1 MIELIFELLNNF
13 TDWYQQLMGIP
24 EGMTYALFGSKKRK
38 KAEKEIDKAL
48 DKIENIDTEGE
59 GSLGNPETLGEGTFT
74 GKDGGEP
81 DSVDDIPFK
90 PDFPYVGRQIIIDSG
105 RVHLNAKDDFIV
117 LMSKKSI
124 SLSSQGSVNVDA
136 DASFVVNSNRIRL
149 GTEATEPLVLGNKL
163 SLLLNK
169 VGGILIQSNNVIKEP
184 TDGQGTIIP
193 EIKELV
199 QILSSAAQLLVKG
212 SFDLTS
218 NKNFTE

>member
-1 MIELIFELLNNF
+1 M
-13 TDWYQQLMGIP
+13 
-24 EGMTYALFGSKKRK
+24 
-38 KAEKEIDKAL
+38 
-48 DKIENIDTEGE
+48 
-59 GSLGNPETLGEGTFT
+59 
-74 GKDGGEP
+74 
-81 DSVDDIPFK
+81 
-90 PDFPYVGRQIIIDSG
+90 GRQIIIDSG
-105 RVHLNAKDDFIV
+105 RVHLNAKDDLIV

-136 DASFVVNSNRIRL
+136 NASFIVNSNRIRL

-184 TDGQGTIIP
+184 EDGQGTIIP
-193 EIKELV
+193 EVKELV
-199 QILSSAAQLLVKG
+199 QLIARAAEILIKG

>member
-1 MIELIFELLNNF
+1 
-13 TDWYQQLMGIP
+13 
-24 EGMTYALFGSKKRK
+24 
-38 KAEKEIDKAL
+38 
-48 DKIENIDTEGE
+48 
-59 GSLGNPETLGEGTFT
+59 
-74 GKDGGEP
+74 
-81 DSVDDIPFK
+81 
-90 PDFPYVGRQIIIDSG
+90 VGRQIIIDSG

-136 DASFVVNSNRIRL
+136 NASFIVNSNRIRL

-184 TDGQGTIIP
+184 EDGQGTVIP
-193 EIKELV
+193 EVKELV
-199 QILSSAAQLLVKG
+199 QLIARAAQILIKG

>member
-13 TDWYQQLMGIP
+13 ADWYQQLMGVP
-24 EGMTYALFGSKKRK
+24 EGITYALFGSKKRK

-48 DKIENIDTEGE
+48 DKIENLDTEGE

-136 DASFVVNSNRIRL
+136 NASFIVNSNRIRL

-184 TDGQGTIIP
+184 EDGQGTVIP

-199 QILSSAAQLLVKG
+199 QLIARAAQILIKG